1 MFAGS
6 PNSDANGSGAR
17 LPREATWGDWTFIVD
32 QPAVEVDAW
41 VVLDD
46 IHGPQR
52 TRVPPGNTLLLTGEP
67 PSIRNYRASYLQ
79 QFSHVITCHASLVGS
94 RLGEVDIHLAPQ
106 GLPWHLG
113 VDRMNQDRVQYG
125 YEDLI
130 DVRQLAKS
138 GLISVICSNKTIT
151 RDHRAR
157 LNFVKVLENHF
168 GSDIAVFGR
177 GFREIGDKWD
187 AIAPFRFHVVLENDF
202 VNHYFSEKLTDC
214 FLAQSYPLYYGCPNA
229 AEYFSTDSFTAI
241 DIHQPQHALETIQK
255 ALDHQLDH
263 KNAEALRRSRDRVLE
278 EYNLFSIIRRHF
290 SQRFS
295 VERPRNCK
303 LYPRRHKW
311 SLQWARLQ
319 RFRRRLLQAV

>member
-1 MFAGS
+1 MFADS
-6 PNSDANGSGAR
+6 QKSDATRSGLR
-17 LPREATWGDWTFIVD
+17 KPGEANWGDWTFIVD
-32 QPAVEVDAW
+32 QPAAEVDAW

-46 IHGPQR
+46 ITGPQQ

-67 PSIRNYRASYLQ
+67 PSMRHYRASYLQ
-79 QFSHVITCHASLVGS
+79 QFSHIITCHASLARGQ
-94 RLGEVDIHLAPQ
+94 LGGVDIQLAPQ

-113 VDRMNQDRVQYG
+113 IDRMNQDRVQYG

-130 DVRQLAKS
+130 DVRQPTKR

-157 LNFVKVLENHF
+157 LNFVKVLESHF
-168 GSDIAVFGR
+168 GSDLAVFGR

-187 AIAPFRFHVVLENDF
+187 AIAPFRFHVVLENDS
-202 VNHYFSEKLTDC
+202 VDHYFSEKLTDC

-229 AEYFSTDSFTAI
+229 AQYFSGDSFTAI
-241 DIHQPQHALETIQK
+241 DIHQPQQALETIQK
-255 ALDHQLDH
+255 TLDLQLDQR
-263 KNAEALRRSRDRVLE
+263 NAEALQHSRDRVLE

-295 VERPRNCK
+295 RERPRNYT
-303 LYPRRHKW
+303 LYPRRHRL

-319 RFRRRLLQAV
+319 RFRRRLSPAA

>member
-1 MFAGS
+1 MFSAPQRLCATS
-6 PNSDANGSGAR
+6 PESP

-32 QPAVEVDAW
+32 QPAAEVDAW

-46 IHGPQR
+46 ITGPQH

-67 PSIRNYRASYLQ
+67 PSMRSYRASYLQ
-79 QFSHVITCHASLVGS
+79 QFSHVITCHASLAGS
-94 RLGEVDIHLAPQ
+94 QFGDVDIQLAPQ

-125 YEDLI
+125 YDDLI
-130 DVRQLAKS
+130 EARQPIKR

-157 LNFVKVLENHF
+157 LKFVKVLESHF
-168 GSDIAVFGR
+168 GSDLAVFGR

-202 VNHYFSEKLTDC
+202 IDHYFSEKLTDC

-229 AEYFSTDSFTAI
+229 AEYFSRDSFTAI
-241 DIHQPQHALETIQK
+241 DIHQPQRALETIQK
-255 ALDHQLDH
+255 ALDQQLDQ
-263 KNAEALRRSRDRVLE
+263 KNIEALRQSRERVLE
-278 EYNLFSIIRRHF
+278 QYNLFSIIRRHF

-295 VERPRNCK
+295 VERPRHYT

-319 RFRRRLLQAV
+319 RFRRRLSLAA